1 MLSTVAF
8 VLKGYPRL
16 SETFIAQE
24 ILALEQ
30 RGLDIT
36 IVSLRQ
42 PTDHRRHPI
51 HDEIQ
56 ANLLYLPEFPFREPL
71 RVLRAW
77 WQGRRHPSYKA
88 ARKQWLKDLRRDLSL
103 ARARSFAQSLVLAHE
118 APSAISR
125 LHAHFLH
132 TPASVTRYSAML
144 LDLPWSCSAHA
155 RDIWTTPD
163 WEKSE
168 KLDDLDWLVTCT
180 KVGHQHLASLSSD
193 PKRVELVYHG
203 LDFDRFPKL
212 ECTAST
218 GDGSSS
224 DNAVNIISV
233 GRAVEKK
240 GYSCLL
246 RALAR
251 LPQDLHWRFI
261 HIGAGPLLP
270 ALERQ
275 AEELGIEAR
284 ITWMGARPQ
293 DEVIENYRTA
303 DMFVLANCV
312 AQDGDMDGL
321 PNVMME
327 AQSQGVACVSTQ
339 LSAIPELI
347 EDGVTG
353 LLVPPDEDEPLAL
366 ALEKLIRDPALRTRL
381 GNAGLKRVHEHFSSE
396 QGNEQLAQKFGLT
409 MSGTWSRAKG

>member
-1 MLSTVAF
+1 MLSNVAF

-42 PTDHRRHPI
+42 PTDLRRHPI
-51 HDEIQ
+51 HEEIQ
-56 ANLLYLPEFPFREPL
+56 ANLLYLPEFPLREPL

-77 WQGRRHPSYKA
+77 WRGRRFPSYRA

-103 ARARSFAQSLVLAHE
+103 ARARSFTQSLVLANE
-118 APSAISR
+118 APSALNR

-180 KVGHQHLASLSSD
+180 KVGHQHLAGLASD

-203 LDFDRFPKL
+203 LDFERFPPPDR
-212 ECTAST
+212 TAST
-218 GDGSSS
+218 GDGSGR
-224 DNAVNIISV
+224 DETVNIISV

-240 GYSCLL
+240 GYGCLL

-261 HIGAGPLLP
+261 HIGAGPLLS

-275 AEELGIEAR
+275 AEELGIEDR
-284 ITWMGARPQ
+284 MTWKGARPQ

-312 AQDGDMDGL
+312 AHDGDMDGL

-327 AQSQGVACVSTQ
+327 AQSQGLACISTR
-339 LSAIPELI
+339 LSAITELL
-347 EDGVTG
+347 EEGVSG
-353 LLVPPDEDEPLAL
+353 LLVPPDEDEPLAR
-366 ALEKLIRDPALRTRL
+366 ALEKLIRDPALRARL
-381 GNAGLKRVHEHFSSE
+381 GNAGLKRVHEHFSCE
-396 QGNEQLAQKFGLT
+396 QGNEQLARKFGLT
-409 MSGTWSRAKG
+409 KSRTRLRAKG